1 MKKVFLDTNVVLDLI
16 LEREY
21 KHEVAQ
27 IFAMCEQSLIVL
39 YVSFLTIANL
49 AYIVRKSRSQQQ
61 LRTIIADLKLFVNV
75 LPMTDEQLNF
85 ALQVDGKDF
94 EDILQYECAKAFG
107 CDVIVSRNKKDFSFS
122 ELQVLTP
129 SEYLENA

>member
-21 KHEVAQ
+21 KQEVAQ
-27 IFAMCEQSLIVL
+27 IFAMCEQSLVVL

-49 AYIVRKSRSQQQ
+49 AYIVRKSRTQRQ

-75 LPMTDEQLNF
+75 LPMTDEQLSC
-85 ALQVDGKDF
+85 ALLVDGRDF
-94 EDILQYECAKAFG
+94 EGILQYECAKAFE

-129 SEYLENA
+129 SEYLGNP

>member
-1 MKKVFLDTNVVLDLI
+1 MKKVFLDTYVVLVLI

-21 KHEVAQ
+21 KQVVAQ
-27 IFAMCEQSLIVL
+27 IFAMCEQSLVVL

-49 AYIVRKSRSQQQ
+49 AYIVRKSRTQRQ
-61 LRTIIADLKLFVNV
+61 LRAIIADLKLFVNV
-75 LPMTDEQLNF
+75 LSMTDEQLCC
-85 ALQVDGKDF
+85 ALLVDGRVF
-94 EDILQYECAKAFG
+94 EDILQYECAKAFE

-129 SEYLENA
+129 SEYLGNP

>member
-49 AYIVRKSRSQQQ
+49 AYIVRKSRTQRQ

-75 LPMTDEQLNF
+75 LPMTDEQLCC
-85 ALQVDGKDF
+85 ALLVDGRDF

>member
-21 KHEVAQ
+21 KQEVAQ

-49 AYIVRKSRSQQQ
+49 AYIVRKSRTQRQ

-75 LPMTDEQLNF
+75 LPMTDEQLCC
-85 ALQVDGKDF
+85 ALLVDGRDF
-94 EDILQYECAKAFG
+94 EDILQYECAKAFE

-129 SEYLENA
+129 SEYLRNP

>member
-1 MKKVFLDTNVVLDLI
+1 MKKVFLDTNVVLNLI

-21 KHEVAQ
+21 KQEVAQ

-49 AYIVRKSRSQQQ
+49 AYIVRKSRTQRQ

-75 LPMTDEQLNF
+75 LPMTDEQLCCT
-85 ALQVDGKDF
+85 LLVDGRDL
-94 EDILQYECAKAFG
+94 EDILQFECAKAFE

-129 SEYLENA
+129 SEYLRNP

>member
-1 MKKVFLDTNVVLDLI
+1 MKKVFLDTYVVLDLI

-21 KHEVAQ
+21 KQEVAQ
-27 IFAMCEQSLIVL
+27 IFAMCEQSLVVL

-49 AYIVRKSRSQQQ
+49 AYIVRKSRTQRQ

-75 LPMTDEQLNF
+75 LPMTDEQLSCE
-85 ALQVDGKDF
+85 LLVDGRDF
-94 EDILQYECAKAFG
+94 EDILQYECAKAFE
-107 CDVIVSRNKKDFSFS
+107 CDVIVSRNKNDFSFS

-129 SEYLENA
+129 SEYLRNP